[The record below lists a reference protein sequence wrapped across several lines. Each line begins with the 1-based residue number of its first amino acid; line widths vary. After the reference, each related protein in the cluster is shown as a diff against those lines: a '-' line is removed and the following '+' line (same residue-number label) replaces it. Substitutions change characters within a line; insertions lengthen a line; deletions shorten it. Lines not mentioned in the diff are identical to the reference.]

1 MSKTTFFQIFECI
14 SLKVLETGSL
24 QIFANPCKFAS
35 QLWQQQKNFKP
46 FHFFGKMSLPQSV
59 YFSISIFLYKL
70 THLNTQT
77 YSRNLHTHTYSR
89 NWHTHT
95 YSRNWHTQ
103 TYSRHICTHAYST
116 NWHTFTYSI
125 IWHNRTYIL
134 HKSTYWYIL
143 QKLTYSYKRR
153 TYIVQKLAYPY
164 ILQKQDSTH
173 EMTYLGYLPAQLLY
187 CTLCTVYMYIKLTF
201 KGGAERHDNH
211 PDEEVGHG
219 QGGDQVVGGRVQAP
233 LLHHSL

>member
-1 MSKTTFFQIFECI
+1 MHIFKSVGYRKLANICKPIQICKPVVPNFFFKCLSIF
-14 SLKVLETGSL
+14 LVKWVYHNLY
-24 QIFANPCKFAS
+24 IFQF
-35 QLWQQQKNFKP
+35 QF
-46 FHFFGKMSLPQSV
+46 
-59 YFSISIFLYKL
+59 FLYKL